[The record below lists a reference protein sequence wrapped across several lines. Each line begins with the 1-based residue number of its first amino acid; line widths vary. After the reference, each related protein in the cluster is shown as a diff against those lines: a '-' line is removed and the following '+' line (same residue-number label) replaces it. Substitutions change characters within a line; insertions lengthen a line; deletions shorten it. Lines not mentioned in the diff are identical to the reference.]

1 MVFGPVPAVGWLG
14 AAGWLAGSRVA
25 VVGVAV
31 AGGGW
36 VRVAG
41 SWPAVVRGGLVF
53 GLGLG
58 LWLVVVGRG
67 AAGRLAGSRG
77 SWPAV
82 SGGEVGFRAGAG
94 LREIHLEPES
104 PF

>member
-1 MVFGPVPAVGWLG
+1 MVFGPVPEVGWLG
-14 AAGWLAGSRVA
+14 AAGWLAVVGRGLQGLGRWWSGEGRLAGSGWVWLALAGSRVA

-41 SWPAVVRGGLVF
+41 SWP
-53 GLGLG
+53 
-58 LWLVVVGRG
+58 VVVGG
-67 AAGRLAGSRG
+67 VA
-77 SWPAV
+77 
-82 SGGEVGFRAGAG
+82 GFRAGAG